1 MYEAQAEEQ
10 AAAEEVGG
18 GSRLTEALFA
28 VLVFRQSKEIGW
40 AGGRSA
46 Q

>member
-1 MYEAQAEEQ
+1 MYAAQAAEQ
-10 AAAEEVGG
+10 AAAEEAGDS
-18 GSRLTEALFA
+18 SRLTEALLA
-28 VLVFRQSKEIGW
+28 ELVFRQSKERGW